1 MLLYKLYKVINFLFQ
16 EEREKLHNFLLF
28 FLRFYIIIAINLK
41 QYLECYRLI
50 LIYLY
55 NTSSFILKE
64 VEEEEEKN

>member
-16 EEREKLHNFLLF
+16 EEREKLHNFLL